1 MSEYREFEGRYMKPA
16 DAGYGCPEPRQMDPR
31 KGKRMRRIVRM
42 MHGRVRSRQK
52 SRKGL
57 GRREYR

>member
-1 MSEYREFEGRYMKPA
+1 MRERGFDDGTERPC
-16 DAGYGCPEPRQMDPR
+16 DAQYGTPQPNMMDPR